1 MGRLNKKL
9 TLKNKKAAKAVSKAV
24 ASEKE
29 PVAEAKVPSKL
40 LLDLP
45 ATTLSVTSK
54 TNEKP
59 STVVP
64 TKLSKITKKEKR
76 KIKSDGLKNKL
87 THLAKQ
93 KIEAKG
99 LFCISYNT
107 ELLTS
112 VFTLGFHLYLQ
123 YFPLKL

>member
-24 ASEKE
+24 ASEKD
-29 PVAEAKVPSKL
+29 PVAEAKAPSKL

-45 ATTLSVTSK
+45 STTVSLVTK
-54 TNEKP
+54 TTPEKP

-99 LFCISYNT
+99 MKFNSNRKFVI
-107 ELLTS
+107 
-112 VFTLGFHLYLQ
+112 V
-123 YFPLKL
+123 